1 MKEILLLGTD
11 KTIYEKMVGVWSIIK
26 VPNLQAAL
34 IGGEVVFTWTK
45 GELFKLAFQSFDEL
59 APIEIV
65 NLIEKAMLME
75 HGIPKG
81 HYRADLSGYSH
92 DPFLSQN

>member
-1 MKEILLLGTD
+1 MLGTD

-26 VPNLQAAL
+26 VPQLQAAL
-34 IGGEVVFTWTK
+34 VSGEVVFTWTK
-45 GELFKLAFQSFDEL
+45 GEIFKLAFQNFDEL

-65 NLIEKAMLME
+65 NLIQKAMLMD

>member
-1 MKEILLLGTD
+1 MLGTD
-11 KTIYEKMVGVWSIIK
+11 KKIYEKMVGVWSIIK
-26 VPNLQAAL
+26 VPMLQATVL
-34 IGGEVVFTWTK
+34 SGDVVFTWTK
-45 GELFKLAFQSFDEL
+45 GRLFTLSFNNFDDL

-65 NLIEKAMLME
+65 NLIEKALLME

-81 HYRADLSGYSH
+81 HYRADLSGYRH